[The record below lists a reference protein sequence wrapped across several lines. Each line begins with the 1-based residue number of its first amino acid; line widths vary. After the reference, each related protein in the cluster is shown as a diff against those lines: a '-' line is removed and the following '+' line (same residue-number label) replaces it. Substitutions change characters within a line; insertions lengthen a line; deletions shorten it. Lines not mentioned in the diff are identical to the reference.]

1 MYIAIAYMPCDHFW
15 FFGQL
20 ITFLWPFMGA
30 LHIEHF
36 GWALVFLVLGPWFST
51 VKILDTVRNKIKI
64 TQQPIPFISQFCL
77 ILPGFV
83 GGTSS
88 KGILSRSFFFFL
100 ASLRCCFSSM
110 VFIGGGVRSVISFM
124 AFSSVLPLM
133 APSVVW
139 NISST

>member
-1 MYIAIAYMPCDHFW
+1 MNSKKHACDHLW

-20 ITFLWPFMGA
+20 ITFLWPFIGS
-30 LHIEHF
+30 LHTEHF
-36 GWALVFLVLGPWFST
+36 GWALFFVVLGPWFWS
-51 VKILDTVRNKIKI
+51 VKTLDTVRKTKIKI
-64 TQQPIPFISQFCL
+64 TPIPNAFISQFSL

-88 KGILSRSFFFFL
+88 KGILSRAFCFFI

-110 VFIGGGVRSVISFM
+110 VFIGGGVRSVNSVM
-124 AFSSVLPLM
+124 ACSSIWSLM

>member
-1 MYIAIAYMPCDHFW
+1 MPCDHFW

-64 TQQPIPFISQFCL
+64 TQ
-77 ILPGFV
+77 
-83 GGTSS
+83 
-88 KGILSRSFFFFL
+88 
-100 ASLRCCFSSM
+100 
-110 VFIGGGVRSVISFM
+110 
-124 AFSSVLPLM
+124 
-133 APSVVW
+133 
-139 NISST
+139 